1 MSEHIR
7 KPRIALGLIAAAIA
21 GCVGYFAFFWIT
33 SQGFYALILPPALLG
48 LAAGYAVGERSQ
60 PFAIACGAA
69 GLALGVFTEWKFAP
83 FKADPSFVYF
93 VTHIQET
100 RQLTQILLAVGT
112 VICYRMALGLD
123 QRPTNTSFESEHRQ
137 ALP

>member
-48 LAAGYAVGERSQ
+48 VAAGYAVGGRSQ
-60 PFAIACGAA
+60 VFAIVCGFA
-69 GLALGVFTEWKFAP
+69 GLVLGIFTEWKFAP
-83 FKADPSFVYF
+83 LKADASLVYF
-93 VTHIQET
+93 VTHVHET
-100 RQLTQILLAVGT
+100 QQLTQILLAVGT
-112 VICYRMALGLD
+112 VICYRMALGMD
-123 QRPTNTSFESEHRQ
+123 QRPTNN
-137 ALP
+137 